1 VVEASFDVAVASNVT
16 VGFSHV
22 RRAVSHAQDSD
33 FKANVDWK
41 F

>member
-1 VVEASFDVAVASNVT
+1 VVEAGFDVAVASNVT
-16 VGFSHV
+16 VGFSYV
-22 RRAVSHAQDSD
+22 GQAVSHAQDCD